1 MFVAM
6 SKLLRRC
13 LPALAL
19 LLSTAAVAAA
29 PAATPQQWCAAIGH
43 RLGSVPPALCQK
55 LQFQAAPVQSVNRN
69 ALMFRDLP
77 PAPRK
82 IASIGAAPKP
92 PLRILLVGGIHG
104 DELTSASIVFRWLQ
118 WIEEADSAQHHWR
131 VIPVANPDGLL
142 GSPPQRMN
150 ANGVDLNRNF
160 PTPDWHRDAHA
171 YWASKTKRDPRRFPG
186 KEAAS
191 EPETRWLNEQIESFK
206 PDLIVSV
213 HAPYG
218 ILDFDGPARQPRRFG
233 SLSLNRL
240 GIYPGSL
247 GNYGGVHKNMPVITI
262 ELPHATVMPSL
273 SDQREIWEDMLT
285 WIRRNLPGKNVS

>member
-1 MFVAM
+1 MPKPF
-6 SKLLRRC
+6 RHY

-19 LLSTAAVAAA
+19 LLPVTSFPAA
-29 PAATPQQWCAAIGH
+29 PASTPLQWCAAIGE
-43 RLGSVPPALCQK
+43 RLGSVPPALCNK
-55 LQFQAAPVQSVNRN
+55 LQLQAAPIQSVRHN

-82 IASIGAAPKP
+82 IASLGAPPKR

-118 WIEEADSAQHHWR
+118 WVDEAEPGQYHWR

-142 GSPPQRMN
+142 ASPAQRMN

-160 PTPDWHRDAHA
+160 PTPDWHSNAHS
-171 YWASKTKRDPRRFPG
+171 YWAIKTQRDPRRFPG
-186 KEAAS
+186 KDAMS
-191 EPETRWLNEQIESFK
+191 EQETRWLHDQIESFK
-206 PDLIVSV
+206 PNLIVSV
-213 HAPYG
+213 HAPFG

-247 GNYGGVHKNMPVITI
+247 GNYGGEHKNTPVITI
-262 ELPHATVMPSL
+262 ELPHATSMPPL
-273 SDQREIWEDMLT
+273 REQRKIWDDMLS
-285 WIRRNLPGKNVS
+285 WIRQNLANKNLS